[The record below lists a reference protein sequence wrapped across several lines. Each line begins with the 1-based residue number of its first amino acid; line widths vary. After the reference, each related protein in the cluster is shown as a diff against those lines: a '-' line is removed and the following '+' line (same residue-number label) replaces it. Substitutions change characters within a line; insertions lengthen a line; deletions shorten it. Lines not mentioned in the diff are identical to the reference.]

1 MVSRVL
7 SLSELQC
14 IDTWSPSARFGSNQT
29 LSSLS
34 FTIVGSSLVAWCYQK
49 NPMRTHNLYKQKPMY
64 TIIDTQEGLEMYNL
78 LRLKSAL
85 KLEVAGMKHSSGK
98 SVYAHVKRRFGFKGS
113 KESVL
118 QQLINYINTT
128 YGVDF
133 VK

>member
-1 MVSRVL
+1 M
-7 SLSELQC
+7 
-14 IDTWSPSARFGSNQT
+14 T
-29 LSSLS
+29 
-34 FTIVGSSLVAWCYQK
+34 TIV
-49 NPMRTHNLYKQKPMY
+49 
-64 TIIDTQEGLEMYNL
+64 DTQEGLEMYNV